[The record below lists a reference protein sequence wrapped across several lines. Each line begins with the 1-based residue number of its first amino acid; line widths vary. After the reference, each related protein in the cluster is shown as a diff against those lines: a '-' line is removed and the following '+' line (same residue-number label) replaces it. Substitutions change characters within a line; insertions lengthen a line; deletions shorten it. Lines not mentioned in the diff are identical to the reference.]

1 MRVLN
6 IEASP
11 RVSPSRSPRGRGQ
24 TAFTRTPK
32 LPSSTAYCFVRRM
45 IAALQ
50 CRSAR
55 CRLCRAFG
63 YRGDCVARRRVRK
76 ARGRNSPK
84 SSPLFKRYGYSSG
97 VRAPASGSWRQQQ
110 LQPRSP
116 RSGRCAIEAH
126 LRSRAYIGRSMP
138 RPWPER
144 CMHSLSCLSA
154 DPISRQLRGFDDAF
168 QSFPFGCQFSTSPLA
183 QLDYLADL
191 RSELFCPPPS
201 PRRFFNRPQGVRG
214 EVVGPIERDSVFG
227 RLRVVGY
234 AVVSEQHHYP
244 REQLPGRRRIERDAE
259 IAESVSYLFECSYV

>member
-97 VRAPASGSWRQQQ
+97 VRAPASGSWP
-110 LQPRSP
+110 QPIAVGTPITGRPPHRSVRAACP
-116 RSGRCAIEAH
+116 HTAPTSG
-126 LRSRAYIGRSMP
+126 
-138 RPWPER
+138 
-144 CMHSLSCLSA
+144 
-154 DPISRQLRGFDDAF
+154 
-168 QSFPFGCQFSTSPLA
+168 
-183 QLDYLADL
+183 
-191 RSELFCPPPS
+191 
-201 PRRFFNRPQGVRG
+201 V
-214 EVVGPIERDSVFG
+214 
-227 RLRVVGY
+227 
-234 AVVSEQHHYP
+234 
-244 REQLPGRRRIERDAE
+244 
-259 IAESVSYLFECSYV
+259 